1 MTMQRID
8 ECWLIV
14 GIHPDDGRG
23 QSWEGV
29 VAFQNPSDGS
39 WMPMI
44 AADKDRLNQLVELAK
59 AMSKQTGKEMRV
71 SHYINRVD
79 LGSVMDL

>member
-1 MTMQRID
+1 MQKID

-14 GIHPDDGRG
+14 GEHPDDGRG
-23 QSWEGV
+23 HGYEGV
-29 VAFQNPSDGS
+29 AAFQNPSNGS

-59 AMSKQTGKEMRV
+59 KMQEGTDVELRV